1 MNHDDDDLLFVNP
14 TPTTATPLVAAPQ
27 AATDAATPGPS
38 STGVD
43 DEVDSQ
49 APAALQRAPR
59 LSETLELRA
68 LKLMT
73 KLYNLRITDEE
84 DGSVDST
91 KGPEM
96 ANKLRRRMVEELL
109 SGLSKNVVEGVV
121 EDLVRSYEK
130 KLSKLDGSSDLEI
143 RHGDSKKSR
152 PEESDKKSK
161 KDKSDKKSKKEKKHK
176 KDKHAS
182 RGGSGSDSDE

>member
-1 MNHDDDDLLFVNP
+1 
-14 TPTTATPLVAAPQ
+14 
-27 AATDAATPGPS
+27 
-38 STGVD
+38 
-43 DEVDSQ
+43 
-49 APAALQRAPR
+49 
-59 LSETLELRA
+59 
-68 LKLMT
+68 MT
-73 KLYNLRITDEE
+73 KLYNLRLIDEE

-130 KLSKLDGSSDLEI
+130 KLSKLDGSSDADL
-143 RHGDSKKSR
+143 RHGESKKSR
-152 PEESDKKSK
+152 PEEASQSDKKSK

-176 KDKHAS
+176 KS
-182 RGGSGSDSDE
+182 RGGGSDSDE